1 MGAGADGVGMDS
13 THTPTPTTP
22 TSRLLVQA
30 AVVLAAL
37 ALVFIAWSTWQSNEA
52 DTQHRQECIVAQG
65 RYGAL
70 GRHTTPPGCE

>member
-1 MGAGADGVGMDS
+1 MGAGADVGGMDS

-37 ALVFIAWSTWQSNEA
+37 ALVFVAWSTWQSGQA
-52 DTQHRQECIVAQG
+52 DTVRRQDCIVAQG

-70 GRHTTPPGCE
+70 GRHTTPPECE